1 MDMDD
6 TVPRFSQTLTPLG
19 RDVVPAGEDHFEE
32 LVDAYKARL
41 EPGRGGVHIA
51 GMVTMS
57 ECRAAIL
64 ACREA
69 GCFPVWVSWVCDEDG
84 ESPSGVHVLAA
95 LFVCEGM
102 GAAAFGVTCPAE
114 SAEECLQKLERYAS
128 IPLYA
133 VGEEGAAR
141 HPYLPRAHDPDV
153 IPCAAGGAP
162 CFVTRTVDVGEDV
175 ECSPDLLERIIEA
188 EDDPVG
194 GMKIVVYE
202 QDDLDIF
209 ERDQYAVQ
217 KALCLSS
224 DVPELLEGALRAFQ
238 GRAFYDG
245 TGDLEEED
253 LARLRDTYGL
263 IIL

>member
-1 MDMDD
+1 MDGS
-6 TVPRFSQTLTPLG
+6 VPRFQQTLTSLG
-19 RDVVPAGEDHFEE
+19 RDVAPAGEDGFED

-41 EPGRGGVHIA
+41 QPGRGPVHIA
-51 GMVTMS
+51 GMTAMA
-57 ECRAAIL
+57 ECRAAVL

-84 ESPSGVHVLAA
+84 QSPTGVRMLAA

-102 GAAAFGVTCPAE
+102 GAAGFGLVCPSETAE
-114 SAEECLQKLERYAS
+114 AWLERLERYAS
-128 IPLYA
+128 IPLYVARGGGA
-133 VGEEGAAR
+133 VL
-141 HPYLPRAHDPDV
+141 HPYQPLERDPDV

-162 CFVTRTVDVGEDV
+162 CFVTRTVDVGEEL

-194 GMKIVVYE
+194 AMKIVVNDE
-202 QDDLDIF
+202 DDLDIF
-209 ERDQYAVQ
+209 AHHQYAVQ
-217 KALCLSS
+217 KALCLNS
-224 DVPELLEGALRAFQ
+224 DVPELLEGALRAYQ

-245 TGDLEEED
+245 TGGLEDGE
-253 LARLRDTYGL
+253 LGRLRDIYGL